1 MATYVATKDSIERK
15 WLVIDAEGMVLG
27 RLATE
32 VAKLLRGKHKPTY
45 TPFLDTGDNVIVIN
59 ASKIVLTGKKLDDK
73 LYRHHSGFPGG
84 LKEIDYRTLMAKN
97 PEKALELA
105 VKGMLPKNSLGRQM
119 FRKLHV
125 YAGPEH
131 EQTALVPGKGKITI
145 NGKDIDDY
153 FGLDTLKLIVR
164 QPLAA
169 TQTEDKFDV
178 IVKAIG
184 GGISGQAGAIR
195 HGIARALVEA
205 DEESY
210 KAVLK
215 ESGFLTRD
223 ARMKERKKPG
233 LKKARKASQFS
244 KR

>member
-59 ASKIVLTGKKLDDK
+59 ASKVVLTGKKLDDK

-97 PEKALELA
+97 PEKAVELA

-131 EQTALVPGKGKITI
+131 EQ
-145 NGKDIDDY
+145 
-153 FGLDTLKLIVR
+153 
-164 QPLAA
+164 AA
-169 TQTEDKFDV
+169 Q
-178 IVKAIG
+178 
-184 GGISGQAGAIR
+184 
-195 HGIARALVEA
+195 
-205 DEESY
+205 
-210 KAVLK
+210 
-215 ESGFLTRD
+215 
-223 ARMKERKKPG
+223 KPEVYT
-233 LKKARKASQFS
+233 F
-244 KR
+244 

>member
-59 ASKIVLTGKKLDDK
+59 ASKIVLTGKKLDEK

-131 EQTALVPGKGKITI
+131 EQ
-145 NGKDIDDY
+145 
-153 FGLDTLKLIVR
+153 
-164 QPLAA
+164 AA
-169 TQTEDKFDV
+169 Q
-178 IVKAIG
+178 
-184 GGISGQAGAIR
+184 
-195 HGIARALVEA
+195 
-205 DEESY
+205 
-210 KAVLK
+210 
-215 ESGFLTRD
+215 
-223 ARMKERKKPG
+223 KPEVYT
-233 LKKARKASQFS
+233 F
-244 KR
+244 

>member
-32 VAKLLRGKHKPTY
+32 VARLLRGKHKPTY

-84 LKEIDYRTLMAKN
+84 MKEIDYRTLMAKN
-97 PEKALELA
+97 PEKAVELA
-105 VKGMLPKNSLGRQM
+105 VKGMLPKSSLGRQM

-131 EQTALVPGKGKITI
+131 EQ
-145 NGKDIDDY
+145 
-153 FGLDTLKLIVR
+153 
-164 QPLAA
+164 AA
-169 TQTEDKFDV
+169 Q
-178 IVKAIG
+178 
-184 GGISGQAGAIR
+184 
-195 HGIARALVEA
+195 
-205 DEESY
+205 
-210 KAVLK
+210 
-215 ESGFLTRD
+215 
-223 ARMKERKKPG
+223 KPEVYT
-233 LKKARKASQFS
+233 F
-244 KR
+244 

>member
-59 ASKIVLTGKKLDDK
+59 ASKVVLTGKKLDDK

-97 PEKALELA
+97 PEKAVELA

-131 EQTALVPGKGKITI
+131 EQTA
-145 NGKDIDDY
+145 
-153 FGLDTLKLIVR
+153 
-164 QPLAA
+164 Q
-169 TQTEDKFDV
+169 
-178 IVKAIG
+178 
-184 GGISGQAGAIR
+184 
-195 HGIARALVEA
+195 
-205 DEESY
+205 
-210 KAVLK
+210 
-215 ESGFLTRD
+215 
-223 ARMKERKKPG
+223 KPEVHT
-233 LKKARKASQFS
+233 F
-244 KR
+244 